1 MYGETALCSDVGMCA
16 RLWLALVHTIL
27 LQELVGVAAADVQFV
42 MVVKKE

>member
-16 RLWLALVHTIL
+16 RLWLALVNTL